1 MPWQEQSRM
10 SRRAEFVTW
19 AHQEGAN
26 ITELCRRYGISRKTG
41 YKWLARAAAGET
53 AFPDRSHRPHR
64 FPSRTAAAV
73 EDAVRALRTE
83 HPAWGGRKLHHTLQL
98 QGMVQPPAPSTITA
112 ILRRHDRLG
121 AAVRPSRD
129 YQRFVADEPNDLWQI
144 DFMGQPTMPTGK
156 IHPLTVLDDHSRFAL
171 LVAACAAAYAE
182 IVAAHV
188 LARFDRYG
196 LPRRIL
202 TDNGPPWGTAGTPGL
217 TALEASWLRLGIVVS
232 HGRPLHPQT
241 QGKVERFH
249 RTLAERLRWV
259 GVPTTLVGFRRTL
272 AWFREEY
279 NELRPHAALGLTP
292 PAAHFTPSARVYRPT
307 PRPWIYP
314 NGLDIRRV
322 HHQGHVRVAG
332 QAFFV
337 SEALAGE
344 DVACLPLADRI
355 LVIYRHMYVR
365 ELHPRRHQSVPLM
378 QPVEAEWPMTASPHV

>member
-10 SRRAEFVTW
+10 SMRAEFVTW

-26 ITELCRRYGISRKTG
+26 ITEQSRRYGISRKTG

-53 AFPDRSHRPHR
+53 AFTDRSHRPHR

-73 EDAVRALRTE
+73 EDAVLALRTE
-83 HPAWGGRKLHHTLQL
+83 HPAWGGRKLHQTLQL
-98 QGMVQPPAPSTITA
+98 QGLVQPPAPSTITA

-171 LVAACAAAYAE
+171 LVAACAAEQAE

-188 LARFDRYG
+188 LALCDRYG

-217 TALEASWLRLGIVVS
+217 TALETSWLRLGIVVS

-241 QGKVERFH
+241 QGKVERLH
-249 RTLAERLRWV
+249 RTIWAEVRGIHDCPNLDIAQHRFEVWRH
-259 GVPTTLVGFRRTL
+259 GYNHQRPHEALDYAVPASRYRPSPRPLPTVRPPLVYGPEDAVRKVQADGAISFGGQDYFISHGLHGQPVAVRRTS
-272 AWFREEY
+272 EEGRWTVWY
-279 NELRPHAALGLTP
+279 GQR
-292 PAAHFTPSARVYRPT
+292 
-307 PRPWIYP
+307 
-314 NGLDIRRV
+314 
-322 HHQGHVRVAG
+322 QVATRDLER
-332 QAFFV
+332 Q
-337 SEALAGE
+337 
-344 DVACLPLADRI
+344 
-355 LVIYRHMYVR
+355 H
-365 ELHPRRHQSVPLM
+365 
-378 QPVEAEWPMTASPHV
+378 